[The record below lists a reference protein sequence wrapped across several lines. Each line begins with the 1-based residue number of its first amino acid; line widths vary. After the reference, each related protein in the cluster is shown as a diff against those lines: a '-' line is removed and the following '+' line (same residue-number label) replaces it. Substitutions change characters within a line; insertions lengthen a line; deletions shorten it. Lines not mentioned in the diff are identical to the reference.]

1 MSAERTLVLA
11 EFARACRTA
20 TRSVSLYPA
29 THPSIQGSLARVVA
43 SAGRLIPETDI
54 TLTVFPDSI
63 AIDGETPERTDTAM
77 GELAGLMHDR
87 LIGTLRVDRRAD
99 GHDWHALLLLLARP
113 SDELLDE
120 GGIANAWAASGR
132 AHFEIHEIDYAE
144 VLREHVGGDA
154 ADWEQVI
161 HMSIQA
167 GQAPLD
173 ESALASLLGIMGD
186 ATRFG
191 GLLEQL
197 QRDDTIGGG
206 DPDGDTVVSART
218 AAMLQIVRKM
228 LEATSQWPQV
238 QGKDVVLQTAA
249 DASSRLTP
257 DMMLALINRAR
268 SPEAEGSALAGDV
281 VDRITDDTVA
291 SFVAGSVAETGGA
304 SKRLAQAFEALVP
317 EADRKGQLLD
327 LAKQEADKSR
337 LGQEQGFEEVWQ
349 SAVTMLT
356 SYSDETYVSSEYAR
370 ELSGTRTT
378 AIDVERVSDDPPE
391 RVQAWLASVS
401 DDALGQLDLAL
412 LQDVLRVENDP
423 ETWLGVARVVIT
435 GIEQRTKTGNV
446 QDAHA
451 LAFAIVREIG
461 EGGREAIHSGA
472 ESAINS
478 LADGPLA
485 SLIVARLRTV
495 EDSGVEPLTRLCRAT
510 GTPIIRPLAESLVE
524 ERDSRA
530 IARLKELLFGFGSAG
545 RDMVG
550 RLKHSAHPEVRGTAI
565 DLLRM
570 FGGADALAELTTM
583 LDDRDPKVRRNV
595 VRAVAQFGTDEAFAE
610 LQRALL
616 AGVASGRTIGQQL
629 ADLHSDSGK
638 VKTPTEILNK
648 PDKLTDQEFEI
659 LRRHPVDGAA
669 ILRQTPEIPTLAP
682 IVAFEHHL
690 RQDGTGYPFGLSRP
704 TLNLGTVLCGI
715 ADVYDAMRSQRAY
728 QQAFPTDRILAVLQR
743 NNGDQF
749 DQHLVRRFVQL
760 VGIYP
765 VGNLVR
771 LNTGDVAVVVNAHAP
786 DPYRPRVRVLLD
798 DAGVPVQPR
807 ELNLWETMEG
817 EASTIVAPLDP
828 ASYDIDPL
836 TYL

>member
-29 THPSIQGSLARVVA
+29 THPSIQASLARVTA
-43 SAGRLIPETDI
+43 SAGRLIPETDV

-63 AIDGETPERTDTAM
+63 VIDEETPERTDPAIA
-77 GELAGLMHDR
+77 ELAGLMHNR
-87 LIGTLRVDRRAD
+87 LIGTLRIDRGAD

-113 SDELLDE
+113 SDELLD
-120 GGIANAWAASGR
+120 GGGVANAWAASGR
-132 AHFEIHEIDYAE
+132 AHFDIHEIDYAE
-144 VLREHVGGDA
+144 VLRERLGGDA
-154 ADWEQVI
+154 VDWEQVI
-161 HMSIQA
+161 HMSVQA
-167 GQAPLD
+167 GQGPLD
-173 ESALASLLGIMGD
+173 ESVLASLLGTLGD

-197 QRDDTIGGG
+197 QRDDTIGGD

-228 LEATSQWPQV
+228 LEATSQWPQA
-238 QGKDVVLQTAA
+238 QGEHVVLQTAA

-281 VDRITDDTVA
+281 VDRITDATVA
-291 SFVAGSVAETGGA
+291 SFVAGSVADTGG
-304 SKRLAQAFEALVP
+304 SSERLAQAFEALVP
-317 EADRKGQLLD
+317 EADRKEQLLD
-327 LAKQEADKSR
+327 LAKQEADKGR
-337 LGQEQGFEEVWQ
+337 LGQHEGFEEMWQ

-356 SYSDETYVSSEYAR
+356 SYSDESFVSSEYAR

-401 DDALGQLDLAL
+401 ADALGQLDLAL
-412 LQDVLRVENDP
+412 LQDVLRVEDDP
-423 ETWLGVARVVIT
+423 ETWLGVARVVVT
-435 GIEQRTKTGNV
+435 GIEQRTKTGDV

-451 LAFAIVREIG
+451 LAFAIVREVG
-461 EGGREAIHSGA
+461 EGGRETLHSGA
-472 ESAINS
+472 ESAINT

-495 EDSGVEPLTRLCRAT
+495 DDSGVEPLTRLCRAI
-510 GTPIIRPLAESLVE
+510 GTPMIRPLAESLVE

-550 RLKHSAHPEVRGTAI
+550 LLKRSAHPEVRGTAI

-570 FGGADALAELTTM
+570 FGGPDALVELATM
-583 LDDRDPKVRRNV
+583 LDDRDPKVRRDA

-610 LQRALL
+610 LQRVLL

-629 ADLHSDSGK
+629 ADLHSDSAVPVLCYALSHSEARGPL
-638 VKTPTEILNK
+638 VDVHTQIITALGGLGQHPESIQTLQSALYRGVWWAPLRTAAMRKTAA
-648 PDKLTDQEFEI
+648 FA
-659 LRRHPVDGAA
+659 LRRIGS
-669 ILRQTPEIPTLAP
+669 PEA
-682 IVAFEHHL
+682 
-690 RQDGTGYPFGLSRP
+690 R
-704 TLNLGTVLCGI
+704 TVLDEAKREGSRG
-715 ADVYDAMRSQRAY
+715 V
-728 QQAFPTDRILAVLQR
+728 R
-743 NNGDQF
+743 NAA
-749 DQHLVRRFVQL
+749 R
-760 VGIYP
+760 
-765 VGNLVR
+765 
-771 LNTGDVAVVVNAHAP
+771 
-786 DPYRPRVRVLLD
+786 
-798 DAGVPVQPR
+798 
-807 ELNLWETMEG
+807 
-817 EASTIVAPLDP
+817 ASTRLGPHQEPTQA
-828 ASYDIDPL
+828 
-836 TYL
+836 